1 MDISKNIYV
10 RNEAYEPGREPEIK
24 EGNQFNAETFTEFNQ
39 KLEADKKAALDLIND
54 TTENVTLD
62 YKPQSI
68 MQFDSFKK
76 KLHEELMKNYKE
88 DNKLPNIMGRS
99 DYKFA
104 SSPEDFE
111 RIMDEYFSKNPQD
124 SYLRDFLTKIG
135 AKESNFR
142 NVQNDA
148 GAPAYG
154 YFQLWKTNLDGLT
167 PEQLLANPQKQVEL
181 AVKLAKYNLSQLK
194 DRDMEALTRMGVS
207 KWGALGGMWL
217 GGYGGLTKWLHEGVD
232 RSDGHHYPDGKGA
245 TVGSYVKTFNS
256 YKQGGVITNNDIKV
270 GDKKYSVK
278 IAQTDEDKE
287 VGLSNKESLSDNTGM
302 LFIIDPKDKDRDG
315 VIWFTMEDTK
325 IPLDIIFIDDDFK
338 VNQISQG
345 VPYSKDPIFGKA
357 DFVLE
362 VNPESGI
369 NIGDEL
375 EFVDDKELND
385 KMFVLDSEGRPQMI
399 LEGGERIMSIQN
411 TKTLIKFAKKANV
424 TGDKNDFKALGK
436 RVFKFIETQNNNE
449 PEYVEKRD
457 N

>member
-1 MDISKNIYV
+1 M
-10 RNEAYEPGREPEIK
+10 
-24 EGNQFNAETFTEFNQ
+24 
-39 KLEADKKAALDLIND
+39 
-54 TTENVTLD
+54 
-62 YKPQSI
+62 
-68 MQFDSFKK
+68 
-76 KLHEELMKNYKE
+76 
-88 DNKLPNIMGRS
+88 
-99 DYKFA
+99 
-104 SSPEDFE
+104 
-111 RIMDEYFSKNPQD
+111 
-124 SYLRDFLTKIG
+124 
-135 AKESNFR
+135 
-142 NVQNDA
+142 
-148 GAPAYG
+148 
-154 YFQLWKTNLDGLT
+154 
-167 PEQLLANPQKQVEL
+167 
-181 AVKLAKYNLSQLK
+181 
-194 DRDMEALTRMGVS
+194 
-207 KWGALGGMWL
+207 
-217 GGYGGLTKWLHEGVD
+217 HEGVD